1 MRISRPLALL
11 ASGLL
16 SVASASLAE
25 TRPVEPAAGGDAAP
39 LGSRFHRL
47 DQGRITTAM
56 LPPETKAIAV
66 YYGASWCGPCRA
78 FVPELIAAYPR
89 LRAAGIELLFV
100 SDDATCAAALD
111 YARTSRMPWLL
122 LPCDRRRRHALREL
136 GGEALPGI
144 VVISPAGTPLA
155 TSWRPGGES
164 QPRRLLRQLL
174 ARQISR

>member
-1 MRISRPLALL
+1 MRIFSPRALL
-11 ASGLL
+11 AYGLL
-16 SVASASLAE
+16 SLASAPPTAA
-25 TRPVEPAAGGDAAP
+25 RPVEPAVGGAAAP

-47 DQGRITTAM
+47 DQGRIRTSV
-56 LPPETKAIAV
+56 LPSGTKAIAI

-100 SDDATCAAALD
+100 SDDATCPAALD

-122 LPCDRRRRHALREL
+122 LPCDRRRRHALRAL

-144 VVISPAGTPLA
+144 VVVSPAGIPLT
-155 TSWRPGGES
+155 TSWGPRGES
-164 QPRRLLRQLL
+164 QPRRILRQLL
-174 ARQISR
+174 AGQISR